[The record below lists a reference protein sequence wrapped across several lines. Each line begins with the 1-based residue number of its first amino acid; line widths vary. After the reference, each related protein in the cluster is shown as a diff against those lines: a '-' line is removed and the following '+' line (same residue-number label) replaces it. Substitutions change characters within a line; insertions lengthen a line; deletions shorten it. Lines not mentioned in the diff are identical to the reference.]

1 MENQGRICPRGASYY
16 TWQAGDTLRSVAQ
29 QAGTTVQAMQLVNPD
44 VDFST
49 LPIGTEICL
58 PSQSYTCVSGMAY
71 SVRAGETFT
80 SIAEDFGIS
89 VYELA
94 ERNPGVDQNRLMV
107 GQVLCVPFMTG
118 GTGSAG
124 GNNGSAGGNNGSMN
138 GSNGMNQPAQPSTP
152 NLPTPSLPSQPSQP
166 STPPVVIVPTPVPNT
181 CPTGYTRDI
190 VRAGQTY
197 ADLLLRHNV
206 SYRAMRSANPR
217 LSPGY
222 LVVGQS
228 YCAPPAGTRQ
238 ICQNLQYYT
247 ILRGEDLEIVAAK
260 LRITKGRLLSLNPTL
275 LPSDFTEGT
284 VICIP

>member
-16 TWQAGDTLRSVAQ
+16 TWQVGDTLQSVAH
-29 QAGTTVQAMQLVNPD
+29 QAGTTVQAMQLTNPD

-49 LPIGTEICL
+49 IAISTEICL

-80 SIAEDFGIS
+80 SIAADFGIS

-94 ERNPGVDQNRLMV
+94 ERNPGVDQNNLRV

-118 GTGSAG
+118 NNGGSN
-124 GNNGSAGGNNGSMN
+124 GNNGSA
-138 GSNGMNQPAQPSTP
+138 NQPAEPSTP
-152 NLPTPSLPSQPSQP
+152 ILPTPSLPSQPSQP
-166 STPPVVIVPTPVPNT
+166 STPPVVIIPTPPPNT
-181 CPTGYTRDI
+181 CPSGYTQDI
-190 VRAGQTY
+190 VRSGQTY
-197 ADLLLRHNV
+197 ADILLRHNV
-206 SYRAMRSANPR
+206 SYRAMRTANPR

-222 LVVGQS
+222 LVVGQR
-228 YCAPPAGTRQ
+228 YCAPPSGTRQ
-238 ICQNLQYYT
+238 VCQNLRTYT
-247 ILRGEDLEIVAAK
+247 VLPGEDLETLAAD

>member
-16 TWQAGDTLRSVAQ
+16 TWQTGDTLRSVAQ
-29 QAGTTVQAMQLVNPD
+29 QAGTTVQAMQLTNPD

-49 LPIGTEICL
+49 IPIGTEICL
-58 PSQSYTCVSGMAY
+58 PSQSFTCVSGMAY

-89 VYELA
+89 TYELA
-94 ERNPGVDQNRLMV
+94 ERNPGVDPNNLLV

-118 GTGSAG
+118 
-124 GNNGSAGGNNGSMN
+124 N
-138 GSNGMNQPAQPSTP
+138 GSNGNGSGGSNQPAEPSTP
-152 NLPTPSLPSQPSQP
+152 SLPTPSLPSQPNRP
-166 STPPVVIVPTPVPNT
+166 STPPVVIIPTQPSANT
-181 CPTGYTRDI
+181 CPSGYARDI

-222 LVVGQS
+222 LVVGQT

-238 ICQNLQYYT
+238 VCQNLRTYI
-247 ILRGEDLEIVAAK
+247 ILPDEDLETVAAK

-275 LPSDFTEGT
+275 LPSDFTEGN

>member
-16 TWQAGDTLRSVAQ
+16 TWQVGDTLRSVAQ

-49 LPIGTEICL
+49 IPIGTDICL

-94 ERNPGVDQNRLMV
+94 ERNPGVDQNNLMV

-118 GTGSAG
+118 
-124 GNNGSAGGNNGSMN
+124 NNGGA
-138 GSNGMNQPAQPSTP
+138 NQPAQPSTP
-152 NLPTPSLPSQPSQP
+152 TLPTPSLPSQP
-166 STPPVVIVPTPVPNT
+166 STPPVVIVPSTPPVNT
-181 CPTGYTRDI
+181 CPTGYTRDT

-217 LSPGY
+217 LSPSY

-238 ICQNLQYYT
+238 ICQDLQSYAV
-247 ILRGEDLEIVAAK
+247 LPGEDLETIAAK
-260 LRITKGRLLSLNPTL
+260 LRITKGRLLALNPSL
-275 LPSDFTEGT
+275 LPTDFTAGT

>member
-16 TWQAGDTLRSVAQ
+16 TWQTGDTLRSVAQ

-49 LPIGTEICL
+49 IPIGTDICL

-80 SIAEDFGIS
+80 SIADDFGIS

-94 ERNPGVDQNRLMV
+94 ERNPGVDQNHLMV

-118 GTGSAG
+118 
-124 GNNGSAGGNNGSMN
+124 
-138 GSNGMNQPAQPSTP
+138 SNGNTGNQNGNANQPAQPSTP
-152 NLPTPSLPSQPSQP
+152 SLPTPSLPSQPSQP
-166 STPPVVIVPTPVPNT
+166 STPPVVIVPSTPSVSA
-181 CPTGYTRDI
+181 CPSGYTRDT

-206 SYRAMRSANPR
+206 SYRAMRNANPR
-217 LSPGY
+217 LSPSY

-228 YCAPPAGTRQ
+228 YCAPPTGSRQ
-238 ICQNLQYYT
+238 TCQNLKSYT
-247 ILRGEDLEIVAAK
+247 ILPGEDLETLAAA
-260 LRITKGRLLSLNPTL
+260 LRTTKGRLLALNPTL
-275 LPSDFTEGT
+275 LPSDFSSGT

>member
-29 QAGTTVQAMQLVNPD
+29 QAGTTVQAMQLTNPD
-44 VDFST
+44 VDFSAIA
-49 LPIGTEICL
+49 IGTEICL

-94 ERNPGVDQNRLMV
+94 ERNPGVDQNNLMV

-118 GTGSAG
+118 GNGGSTGG
-124 GNNGSAGGNNGSMN
+124 NTGGNGNNGVG
-138 GSNGMNQPAQPSTP
+138 NQPAQPSTP
-152 NLPTPSLPSQPSQP
+152 NLPTPSLPSQPSRP
-166 STPPVVIVPTPVPNT
+166 STPPVVIVPTPPANT
-181 CPTGYTRDI
+181 CPSGYTRDV

-197 ADLLLRHNV
+197 TDLLLRHNV

-228 YCAPPAGTRQ
+228 YCAPPVGTRQ
-238 ICQNLQYYT
+238 ICQNLRTYI
-247 ILRGEDLEIVAAK
+247 ILPDEDLETVAAK
-260 LRITKGRLLSLNPTL
+260 LRVTKGRLLALNPTL
-275 LPSDFTEGT
+275 LPSDFSSGT

>member
-16 TWQAGDTLRSVAQ
+16 TWQVGDTLRSVAQ
-29 QAGTTVQAMQLVNPD
+29 QAGTTVQAMQLTNPD

-49 LPIGTEICL
+49 IAIGTEICL

-94 ERNPGVDQNRLMV
+94 ERNPGVDQNNLMV
-107 GQVLCVPFMTG
+107 GQILCVPFMNG
-118 GTGSAG
+118 DNHGSG
-124 GNNGSAGGNNGSMN
+124 
-138 GSNGMNQPAQPSTP
+138 NQPAEPSTP
-152 NLPTPSLPSQPSQP
+152 SLPTPSLPSQPNRP
-166 STPPVVIVPTPVPNT
+166 TTPPVVIVPSTPSVNT
-181 CPTGYTRDI
+181 CPSGYTRDI

-217 LSPGY
+217 LSPSY
-222 LVVGQS
+222 MVIGQT
-228 YCAPPAGTRQ
+228 YCAPPTGSRQ
-238 ICQNLQYYT
+238 TCQNLKSYT
-247 ILRGEDLEIVAAK
+247 ILPGEDLETLAAD
-260 LRITKGRLLSLNPTL
+260 LRTTKGRLLALNPTL
-275 LPSDFTEGT
+275 LPSDFSSGT

>member
-16 TWQAGDTLRSVAQ
+16 TWQAGDTLRSVTQ

-49 LPIGTEICL
+49 IPIGTEICL

-94 ERNPGVDQNRLMV
+94 ERNPGVDQNNLIV

-118 GTGSAG
+118 G
-124 GNNGSAGGNNGSMN
+124 N
-138 GSNGMNQPAQPSTP
+138 NGMNQPARPTTPS
-152 NLPTPSLPSQPSQP
+152 LPTPSLPSQPSQP
-166 STPPVVIVPTPVPNT
+166 STPPAVISPTPMPAA

-190 VRAGQTY
+190 VRSGQTY

-222 LVVGQS
+222 MVVGQS
-228 YCAPPAGTRQ
+228 YCAPPYGTRQ
-238 ICQNLQYYT
+238 VCQNLRSYT
-247 ILRGEDLEIVAAK
+247 VLPGEDLEAIAAK
-260 LRITKGRLLSLNPTL
+260 LRITKGRLLALNPGL
-275 LPSDFTEGT
+275 LPTDFAEGA

>member
-49 LPIGTEICL
+49 IPIGTDICL

-94 ERNPGVDQNRLMV
+94 ERNPGVDQNSLMV

-118 GTGSAG
+118 G
-124 GNNGSAGGNNGSMN
+124 NGSSNGVNGS
-138 GSNGMNQPAQPSTP
+138 GSMNQPAEPSTP
-152 NLPTPSLPSQPSQP
+152 DLPTPSLPSQPAQP
-166 STPPVVIVPTPVPNT
+166 STPPVVIVPSTPSVNT
-181 CPTGYTRDI
+181 CPTGYTRDT
-190 VRAGQTY
+190 VRSGQTY

-238 ICQNLQYYT
+238 VCQNLQYYT
-247 ILRGEDLEIVAAK
+247 ILPGEDLEIVAAK

-275 LPSDFTEGT
+275 LPTDFAEGAT
-284 VICIP
+284 ICIP

>member
-16 TWQAGDTLRSVAQ
+16 NWKAGDTLRSVAQ
-29 QAGTTVQAMQLVNPD
+29 QAGTTVQAMQLINPD

-49 LPIGTEICL
+49 IAVGTEICL

-94 ERNPGVDQNRLMV
+94 ERNPGVDQNNLMV

-118 GTGSAG
+118 S
-124 GNNGSAGGNNGSMN
+124 NGSMN
-138 GSNGMNQPAQPSTP
+138 QPAEPSTP
-152 NLPTPSLPSQPSQP
+152 SLPTPSLPSQPNRP
-166 STPPVVIVPTPVPNT
+166 TTPPVVIVPSTPSVNT
-181 CPTGYTRDI
+181 CPSGYTRDI
-190 VRAGQTY
+190 IRAGQTY

-222 LVVGQS
+222 LVVGQA
-228 YCAPPAGTRQ
+228 YCAPPTGTRQ
-238 ICQNLQYYT
+238 TCANLKSYT
-247 ILRGEDLEIVAAK
+247 IRPGEDLETLAAD
-260 LRITKGRLLSLNPTL
+260 LRTTKGRLLALNPNL
-275 LPSDFTEGT
+275 LPSDFSEGN

>member
-16 TWQAGDTLRSVAQ
+16 TWQVGDTLQSVAH
-29 QAGTTVQAMQLVNPD
+29 QAGTTVQAMQLTNPD

-49 LPIGTEICL
+49 IAIGTEICL

-80 SIAEDFGIS
+80 SIAADFGIS

-94 ERNPGVDQNRLMV
+94 ERNPGVDQNNLRV

-118 GTGSAG
+118 NNGGSN
-124 GNNGSAGGNNGSMN
+124 GNNGSA
-138 GSNGMNQPAQPSTP
+138 NQPAEPSTP
-152 NLPTPSLPSQPSQP
+152 ILPTPSLPSQPSQP
-166 STPPVVIVPTPVPNT
+166 STPPVVIIPTPPANT
-181 CPTGYTRDI
+181 CPSGYTQDI
-190 VRAGQTY
+190 VRSGQTY
-197 ADLLLRHNV
+197 ADILLRHNV
-206 SYRAMRSANPR
+206 SYRAMRTANPR

-222 LVVGQS
+222 LVVGQR
-228 YCAPPAGTRQ
+228 YCAPPSGTRQ
-238 ICQNLQYYT
+238 VCQNLRTYT
-247 ILRGEDLEIVAAK
+247 VLPGEDLETLAAD

>member
-1 MENQGRICPRGASYY
+1 MENHSRICPRGASYY
-16 TWQAGDTLRSVAQ
+16 TWQTGDTLRSVAQ

-44 VDFST
+44 VDFSII
-49 LPIGTEICL
+49 PIGTDICL

-80 SIAEDFGIS
+80 SIADDFGIS

-94 ERNPGVDQNRLMV
+94 ERNPGVDQNQLMV

-118 GTGSAG
+118 
-124 GNNGSAGGNNGSMN
+124 
-138 GSNGMNQPAQPSTP
+138 SNGNTGNQNGNANQPAHPSTP
-152 NLPTPSLPSQPSQP
+152 SLPTPSLPSQPSQP
-166 STPPVVIVPTPVPNT
+166 STPPVVIVPSTPSVSA
-181 CPTGYTRDI
+181 CPSGYTRDT

-206 SYRAMRSANPR
+206 SYRAMRNANPR
-217 LSPGY
+217 LSPSY

-228 YCAPPAGTRQ
+228 YCAPPTGSRQ
-238 ICQNLQYYT
+238 TCQNLKSYT
-247 ILRGEDLEIVAAK
+247 ILPGEDLETLAAA
-260 LRITKGRLLSLNPTL
+260 LRTTKGRLLALNPTL
-275 LPSDFTEGT
+275 LPSDFSSGT

>member
-118 GTGSAG
+118 GNG
-124 GNNGSAGGNNGSMN
+124 GAND
-138 GSNGMNQPAQPSTP
+138 NGMNQPAQPSTP
-152 NLPTPSLPSQPSQP
+152 NLPTPSLPAQPTQP
-166 STPPVVIVPTPVPNT
+166 STPPVVIVPTPVPNP
-181 CPTGYTRDI
+181 CPSGYTRDI
-190 VRAGQTY
+190 VRSGQTY

-238 ICQNLQYYT
+238 VCQNLQYYN
-247 ILRGEDLEIVAAK
+247 ILPGEDLETIAAK
-260 LRITKGRLLSLNPTL
+260 LRITKGRLLALNPTL
-275 LPSDFTEGT
+275 LPTDFTEGT

>member
-16 TWQAGDTLRSVAQ
+16 TWQSGDTLRSVAQ

-94 ERNPGVDQNRLMV
+94 ERNPGVDQNNLMV
-107 GQVLCVPFMTG
+107 GQVLCVPFMNDTS
-118 GTGSAG
+118 GSTG
-124 GNNGSAGGNNGSMN
+124 GNNGSNGSSGSDN
-138 GSNGMNQPAQPSTP
+138 GTANQPAEPDTPS
-152 NLPTPSLPSQPSQP
+152 LPTPSLPSQPSQP
-166 STPPVVIVPTPVPNT
+166 STPPVVIVPSTPST
-181 CPTGYTRDI
+181 SACPTGYTRDI
-190 VRAGQTY
+190 IRSGQTY

-217 LSPGY
+217 LSPNY
-222 LVVGQS
+222 LVVGQA
-228 YCAPPAGTRQ
+228 YCAPPTGSRQ
-238 ICQNLQYYT
+238 TCQNLKSYT
-247 ILRGEDLEIVAAK
+247 ILPGEDLETLAAD
-260 LRITKGRLLSLNPTL
+260 LRTTKGRLLALNPTL
-275 LPSDFTEGT
+275 LPSDFSSGT

>member
-16 TWQAGDTLRSVAQ
+16 TWQAGDTLRSVTQ

-49 LPIGTEICL
+49 IAIGTEICL
-58 PSQSYTCVSGMAY
+58 PSQSFTCVSGMAY

-89 VYELA
+89 TFELA
-94 ERNPGVDQNRLMV
+94 ERNPGVDQNNLMV

-118 GTGSAG
+118 NG
-124 GNNGSAGGNNGSMN
+124 NGSI
-138 GSNGMNQPAQPSTP
+138 NQPAEPTTP
-152 NLPTPSLPSQPSQP
+152 TLPTPSLPSTPSRP
-166 STPPVVIVPTPVPNT
+166 TTPPVVIVPSTPSTST
-181 CPTGYTRDI
+181 CPSGYTRDI
-190 VRAGQTY
+190 VRTGQTY
-197 ADLLLRHNV
+197 TDLLLRHNV

-222 LVVGQS
+222 LVVGQT
-228 YCAPPAGTRQ
+228 YCAPPTGTRQ
-238 ICQNLQYYT
+238 TCTGLQTYT
-247 ILRGEDLEIVAAK
+247 ILPGEDLETLASD
-260 LRITKGRLLSLNPTL
+260 LRTTKGRLLALNPTL
-275 LPSDFTEGT
+275 LPSDFSSGT

>member
-16 TWQAGDTLRSVAQ
+16 TWQPGDTLRSVSQ
-29 QAGTTVQAMQLVNPD
+29 QAGTTVQAMQLINPD
-44 VDFST
+44 VDFSAIA
-49 LPIGTEICL
+49 IGTEICL
-58 PSQSYTCVSGMAY
+58 PSQSFTCVSGMAY

-89 VYELA
+89 TYELA
-94 ERNPGVDQNRLMV
+94 ERNPGVDQNNLMV

-118 GTGSAG
+118 GGNSG
-124 GNNGSAGGNNGSMN
+124 GNSNG
-138 GSNGMNQPAQPSTP
+138 GSNGGNRPAEPTTPS
-152 NLPTPSLPSQPSQP
+152 LPTPSLPSAPAQP
-166 STPPVVIVPTPVPNT
+166 STPPIVIVPSTPPASA
-181 CPTGYTRDI
+181 CPSGYTRDI

-197 ADLLLRHNV
+197 TDLLLRHNV

-238 ICQNLQYYT
+238 ICQNLKSYT
-247 ILRGEDLEIVAAK
+247 ILPGEDLETLAAD
-260 LRITKGRLLSLNPTL
+260 LRTTKGRLLALNPTL
-275 LPSDFTEGT
+275 LPSDFSSGT